1 MPIIGSSRSVPK
13 KNFDD
18 AAAEALAL
26 LTRAVEFVD
35 DPPNL
40 DSLDNVSTK
49 RADVNRD
56 SKDTPR
62 EENADSNF
70 ADVVV
75 TESVARKSRNTSSNE
90 KLQSS
95 NVLVPTTER
104 TSTHKPSK
112 RGDMKSSMRLPK
124 HNLMSSSSNKS
135 ATSKLS
141 PTIKNNPP
149 SKRSDSTTST
159 RLRPK
164 RFKPEV
170 SKPSS
175 LDDSEGSSE
184 DDAHL
189 PEADNSLFEV
199 RFKELLQFQK
209 ENGHCLVPKKYPANP
224 SLSYFVF
231 RIRGLYNKRKTSDT
245 GYLTRERIK
254 RLNKIGFAWYAK
266 STDAQKKIEAKR
278 REPIKNSK
286 WDSFFEQF
294 VQFQKQFGSSLIPKG
309 TFYSLYAIVSI
320 RLLLTT
326 YSIYF

>member
-1 MPIIGSSRSVPK
+1 MPIIGSSRSIPK
-13 KNFDD
+13 KNVDD

-35 DPPNL
+35 DPSNSN
-40 DSLDNVSTK
+40 SLENVSTK
-49 RADVNRD
+49 SVDVNRD
-56 SKDTPR
+56 SKVMPR
-62 EENADSNF
+62 EENAGTYF

-75 TESVARKSRNTSSNE
+75 AESVARKSRKTSSNE

-95 NVLVPTTER
+95 TVSVPTTER
-104 TSTHKPSK
+104 SSTHKPSK
-112 RGDMKSSMRLPK
+112 RGDMKSSMRLPT
-124 HNLMSSSSNKS
+124 HILMSSSSNKS
-135 ATSKLS
+135 ASSKLS
-141 PTIKNNPP
+141 SAIKNNSP

-170 SKPSS
+170 PKSS
-175 LDDSEGSSE
+175 SQDDSEGSSE
-184 DDAHL
+184 NDTHMS
-189 PEADNSLFEV
+189 EAYNSLFEV
-199 RFKELLQFQK
+199 RFKELLQFRE

-245 GYLTRERIK
+245 GYLTKERIK
-254 RLNKIGFAWYAK
+254 RLNKIGFTWYAK

-278 REPIKNSK
+278 REPLKNSK

-309 TFYSLYAIVSI
+309 TSYSLFATV
-320 RLLLTT
+320 LLHHLLTT
-326 YSIYF
+326 YSIFF